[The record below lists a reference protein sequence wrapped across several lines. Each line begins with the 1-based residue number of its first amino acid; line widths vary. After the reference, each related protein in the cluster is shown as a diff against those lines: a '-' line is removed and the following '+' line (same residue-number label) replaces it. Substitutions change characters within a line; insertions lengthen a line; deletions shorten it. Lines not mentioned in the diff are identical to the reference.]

1 MINWKK
7 NITLFLTSQA
17 ISLLGSSIVQYA
29 IIWYVAKETSSG
41 IMMMLMTICGFLPQ
55 VLISIFAGVW
65 ADRFSRKKMII
76 FADAGIAV
84 TTLALAIII
93 MDGRDFYWA
102 LFVTSAIR
110 SVGAGIQ
117 TPAVNSAIPQLVP
130 MDKLMKVGGI
140 NSSVQSIINLAAP
153 AAGGAILLLGKF
165 YYVMFVDVVTAVIG
179 ISIFGFLVQ
188 LPKLERSEGQALPGY
203 FDDLKEGVSYALGS
217 RFLRRTL
224 MVCGIF
230 CFLIVPA
237 AFLSDLF
244 VVRIFGNLF
253 PKDSYLPL
261 TLNGMAFFAGA
272 ILGGMVLGAWGG
284 FPNRLKTLALGGVGF
299 SVTTIAMGLVSS
311 FWFYLVVIFIA
322 GFAMPFNNS
331 PLMVMLQEKVE
342 PEKQGRV
349 FSLLQIVTILV
360 MQLGIGAFGPLAD
373 IVPIQWLMIGSGIGL
388 LLMTAAI
395 VRWKSFYR
403 EGVTILKPMADGN
416 APSVIEAPYEG
427 GEV

>member
-7 NITLFLTSQA
+7 NIALFLTSQA
-17 ISLLGSSIVQYA
+17 ISLFGSSLVQYS
-29 IIWYVAKETSSG
+29 IIWYVAKETKSG
-41 IMMMLMTICGFLPQ
+41 VMVMLMTICGFLPQ
-55 VLISIFAGVW
+55 VLISVFAGVW
-65 ADRFSRKKMII
+65 ADRFSRKKLII
-76 FADAGIAV
+76 FADSGIAV
-84 TTLALAIII
+84 STLILAFII
-93 MDGRDFYWA
+93 MNSKDFFWA
-102 LFVTSAIR
+102 LLVISAVR

-140 NSSVQSIINLAAP
+140 NSSIQSIINLVAP
-153 AAGGAILLLGKF
+153 AAGGAILSLGAF
-165 YYVMFVDVVTAVIG
+165 HYVMFVDVITAAIG
-179 ISIFGFLVQ
+179 MSIFGFLVP
-188 LPKLERSEGQALPGY
+188 LPELERTESMEKHGY
-203 FDDLKEGVSYALGS
+203 FDDLKEGIGYALGH

-244 VVRIFGNLF
+244 VVRIFGDIF

-261 TLNGMAFFAGA
+261 TLNGMVFFAGA
-272 ILGGMVLGAWGG
+272 IVGGMVLSAWGG

-299 SVTTIAMGLVSS
+299 GVTTIGIGYVSS
-311 FWFYLVVIFIA
+311 FWIYLVIIFLA

-331 PLMVMLQEKVE
+331 PLTVMLQEKVE

-349 FSLLQIVTILV
+349 FSLLQIVTVLV
-360 MQLGIGAFGPLAD
+360 MQLGMAVFGPLAD
-373 IVPIQWLMIGSGIGL
+373 RIPIQWLMIGSGIGL

-395 VRWKSFYR
+395 CSWKSFYR
-403 EGVTILKPMADGN
+403 EGVTLPRPPA
-416 APSVIEAPYEG
+416 
-427 GEV
+427 GENEISGTAGDCNGT

>member
-1 MINWKK
+1 MINWRK
-7 NITLFLTSQA
+7 NITLFLTGQA
-17 ISLLGSSIVQYA
+17 ISLFGSSLVQYA

-41 IMMMLMTICGFLPQ
+41 VMVMLMTICGFLPQ

-65 ADRFSRKKMII
+65 ADRFSRKKLII

-84 TTLALAIII
+84 STLILAFII
-93 MDGRDFYWA
+93 MNSKDFFWA
-102 LFVTSAIR
+102 LLVISAIR

-130 MDKLMKVGGI
+130 MDKLMRIGAI
-140 NSSVQSIINLAAP
+140 NSSVQSVINLAAP
-153 AAGGAILLLGKF
+153 AVGGAVLSLGAF
-165 YYVMFVDVVTAVIG
+165 YHVMFIDVATAAIG
-179 ISIFGFLVQ
+179 ISIFGLFVP
-188 LPKLERSEGQALPGY
+188 LPRLERSEGQMLPGY
-203 FDDLKEGVSYALGS
+203 FDDLKEGVSYALGHL
-217 RFLRRTL
+217 FLRRTL

-237 AFLSDLF
+237 ALLSDLF
-244 VVRIFGNLF
+244 VVRIFGDAF

-272 ILGGMVLGAWGG
+272 IFGGMVLGAWGG

-299 SVTTIAMGLVSS
+299 GVTTIGMGLIHS
-311 FWFYLVVIFIA
+311 FWIYLVIIFLA

-331 PLMVMLQEKVE
+331 PLTVMLQEKVE

-360 MQLGIGAFGPLAD
+360 MQIGIAVFGPLAD
-373 IVPIQWLMIGSGIGL
+373 RIAIQWLMIGSGIGL

-395 VRWKSFYR
+395 VSWKSFYR
-403 EGVTILKPMADGN
+403 EGVTLPTSFPAENIDPNETEDTKE
-416 APSVIEAPYEG
+416 I
-427 GEV
+427 

>member
-1 MINWKK
+1 MENWKK

-17 ISLLGSSIVQYA
+17 ISLLGSTLVQYS
-29 IIWYVAKETSSG
+29 IIWYVANETKSG
-41 IMMMLMTICGFLPQ
+41 VMVTLMTICGFLPQ

-84 TTLALAIII
+84 STLILAFII
-93 MDGRDFYWA
+93 MNTKDFFWA
-102 LFVTSAIR
+102 LLVISAIR

-130 MDKLMKVGGI
+130 TEQLMRIGAI
-140 NSSVQSIINLAAP
+140 NSSVQSITNIVAP
-153 AAGGAILLLGKF
+153 IVGSGVLILGKF
-165 YYVMFVDVVTAVIG
+165 HYVMFIDVITAVIG
-179 ISIFGFLVQ
+179 ISIFGFFVP

-203 FDDLKEGVSYALGS
+203 FDDLKEGVGYALGH

-224 MVCGIF
+224 IVCGVF

-237 AFLSDLF
+237 AILNELY
-244 VVRIFGNLF
+244 VVRLFGDVF
-253 PKDSYLPL
+253 PDNSYLAL
-261 TLNGMAFFAGA
+261 AINAVAFFAGA
-272 ILGGMVLGAWGG
+272 IVGGVVLSAWGG
-284 FPNRLKTLALGGVGF
+284 FPNRLKTLALGGIGF
-299 SVTTIAMGLVSS
+299 GVTTIAIGCVST
-311 FWFYLVVIFIA
+311 FWVYLVIIFIA

-349 FSLLQIVTILV
+349 FSLLQIVNVLV
-360 MQLGIGAFGPLAD
+360 MQLGMAFWGPMAD
-373 IVPIQWLMIGSGIGL
+373 VVPMQWLMIGSGIGL
-388 LLMTAAI
+388 LVMTASI

-403 EGVTILKPMADGN
+403 EGVTLPTNGGQDIAPDLN
-416 APSVIEAPYEG
+416 A
-427 GEV
+427 